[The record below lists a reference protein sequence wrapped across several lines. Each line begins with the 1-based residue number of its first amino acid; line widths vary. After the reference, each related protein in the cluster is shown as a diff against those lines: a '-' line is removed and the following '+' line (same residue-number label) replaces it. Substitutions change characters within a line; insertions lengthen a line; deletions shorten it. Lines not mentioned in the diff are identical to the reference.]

1 MNQPDKTVFVFLN
14 LAEAVRN
21 YTQNGVLGGLVEA
34 GFRCV
39 LFCKNDLLK
48 KAARESFGD
57 RVIIEEFGE
66 APWKGTNR
74 LLQRVITYTWRTR
87 IKYGD
92 VLIRHGGEK
101 KWTHP
106 FQNLMG
112 FALRPVSPNTWDR
125 IYQKHADWPAGE
137 ALYQKYKPVAAL
149 ISNPV
154 AAEGCAINFLKTKG
168 VFTAC
173 LQESWDN
180 LTIRGG
186 LYCYPD
192 AMLVWNTMMR
202 DWSEVYHRM
211 PKGSS
216 EIVGIPSFDFY
227 FKEGLVPSEE
237 AFRKQWNIEP
247 GRPII
252 TYTTS
257 SMFRQSDESMIID
270 ALLKARD
277 EGKLQGNPHILVR
290 VSPKDSMTVYEGYMN
305 IPGLTIMDPNSTAD
319 MDFIRQGQLVQLDD
333 EKAKATMDW
342 GQRRAAALS
351 ATMRYSSVVVN
362 IFSTVIL
369 DAYAHTTPV
378 VAIAFDPTP
387 RPEARSVRRFLR
399 DQHIQ
404 DILEFDSLLIAESAD
419 QMVEQINR
427 FLSDPKLLLDAR
439 QKCSKTLLT
448 YLDGKCSRRVADFLQ
463 AKTQKNRA

>member
-1 MNQPDKTVFVFLN
+1 MNQPEKTVFVFLN

-57 RVIIEEFGE
+57 RVILEEFGE
-66 APWKGTNR
+66 TPWNGKNR
-74 LLQRVITYTWRTR
+74 MLQRLITYIWRTR
-87 IKYGD
+87 INYGD

-106 FQNLMG
+106 FQNLIG
-112 FALRPVSPNTWDR
+112 YLLRPVSWKFWDR
-125 IYQKHADWPAGE
+125 KYLKNAEWPAGE
-137 ALYQKYKPVAAL
+137 ALYNKYKPVAAL
-149 ISNPV
+149 ISNPIAV
-154 AAEGCAINFLKTKG
+154 EAGAINYLKTKG

-202 DWSEVYHRM
+202 DWSENYHCM

-237 AFRKQWNIEP
+237 AFRKQWNIDP
-247 GRPII
+247 GRPIL

-257 SMFRQSDESMIID
+257 SMFRQSDEGMIID
-270 ALLKARD
+270 YLLKARD
-277 EGKLQGNPHILVR
+277 TGELKGNPHVLVR
-290 VSPKDSMTVYEGYMN
+290 VSPKDTMTVYDGYRN
-305 IPGLTIMDPNSTAD
+305 VPGLTIMDPNSTAD
-319 MDFIRQGQLVQLDD
+319 VDFIKRGELVQLDE
-333 EKAKATMDW
+333 EKARANMDW

-351 ATMRYSSVVVN
+351 ATMRYSSVIVN

-387 RPEARSVRRFLR
+387 RPEPRSVRRFLR

-404 DILEFDSLLIAESAD
+404 DILEFKSLLVANSAEE
-419 QMVEQINR
+419 MVQQINK
-427 FLSDPKLLLDAR
+427 FLEDPKHLLENRKRCTAA
-439 QKCSKTLLT
+439 LLGH
-448 YLDGKCSRRVADFLQ
+448 LDGKCSQRVADFL
-463 AKTQKNRA
+463 KSKIT